1 VSPFL
6 GTRGAGSNRAFGYA
20 GAAAPAQVTGL
31 TATDFGTSRA
41 YNNGRIDL
49 SWTAPANNGATISGY
64 LIQRS
69 TDGSSY
75 STLVAN
81 TGSSATTYSDTSLLS
96 NQIYYYKVSA
106 INAAGTGL
114 ASTAANATSTTVPQ
128 APTVSA
134 ANVGTGRAYN
144 NGAATVTV
152 SGGATGGKA
161 ISSYTATSSPG
172 SFTATSGSPLTVT
185 GLQSATAYTFSVTAT
200 NANGTSTATVSN
212 SITAT
217 TVPQAPT
224 IGTATDG
231 GTGTTVSVAF
241 TGNATGGSA
250 ITGYT
255 ATSSPGG
262 FTGTGSSSPITVS
275 GLTAGTAYT
284 FTVTATNA
292 NGTSTASAASNS
304 VTPAVPTSFDSIA
317 SFTGNNTTSS
327 YTFSSI
333 PQTYKSLQIRIN
345 GVSDGGSGSVNIR
358 LNGDSGSNYNSH
370 YLYISGSTV
379 PTGYRSDTYMI
390 GGGAQISTG
399 PDPLAVIIDF
409 VDYTSTAKNKT
420 MKSFSGIARPYA
432 GNSDIDLISGLW
444 RNTAA
449 ITSITIYTANVINWQ
464 TGSSIALYG
473 IKG

>member
-1 VSPFL
+1 MPIIGGRQVGVRGL
-6 GTRGAGSNRAFGYA
+6 GFQGAGKPN
-20 GAAAPAQVTGL
+20 QVTGL

-41 YNNGRIDL
+41 YNDGRIDL
-49 SWTAPANNGATISGY
+49 SWTAPADNGAPITGY
-64 LIQRS
+64 RIERS
-69 TDGSSY
+69 TDNVSY
-75 STLVAN
+75 SAISVN
-81 TGSSATTYSDTSLLS
+81 TGTTSTTYSDTGLNS
-96 NQIYYYKVSA
+96 NQIYYYKVAA
-106 INAAGTGL
+106 INAVDTGPL
-114 ASTAANATSTTVPQ
+114 STAANATSTTVPQ

-200 NANGTSTATVSN
+200 NANGTSTATTSN

-250 ITGYT
+250 ITTYT
-255 ATSSPGG
+255 ATSSPGSI
-262 FTGTGSSSPITVS
+262 TGTGASSPITVS

-304 VTPAVPTSFDSIA
+304 VTPAVPTSFESIA
-317 SFTGNNTTSS
+317 TFIANGNDST

-333 PQTYKSLQIRIN
+333 PSTYKSLQIRLSN
-345 GVSDGGSGSVNIR
+345 SADFGANIR
-358 LNGDSGSNYNSH
+358 FNGDSAANYAFH
-370 YLYISGSTV
+370 ELRGDGTTV
-379 PTGYRSDTYMI
+379 
-390 GGGAQISTG
+390 STG
-399 PDPLAVIIDF
+399 SGTAQTSGLVGAGTPVTSFYGASIIDI
-409 VDYTSTAKNKT
+409 VDYASTSKNKT
-420 MKSFSGIARPYA
+420 VRTVYGVDS
-432 GNSDIDLISGLW
+432 N
-444 RNTAA
+444 NTAGQ
-449 ITSITIYTANVINWQ
+449 TIRSSSTLWMSTAAVNSVTIFNDANVKYTAG
-464 TGSSIALYG
+464 TTIALYG

>member
-1 VSPFL
+1 MPIL
-6 GTRGAGSNRAFGYA
+6 GGRQIGVRGLGFTTAGKPN
-20 GAAAPAQVTGL
+20 QVTGL

-41 YNNGRIDL
+41 FNNGRIDL
-49 SWTAPANNGATISGY
+49 SWTAPANNGAPITGY
-64 LIQRS
+64 RIERS
-69 TDGSSY
+69 TDNVSY
-75 STLVAN
+75 SAISVN
-81 TGSSATTYSDTSLLS
+81 TGTTATSYSDTGLNS
-96 NQIYYYKVSA
+96 NQIYYYKVAA
-106 INAAGTGL
+106 INAVDTGPL
-114 ASTAANATSTTVPQ
+114 STAANATSTTVPQ

-224 IGTATDG
+224 IGAATDG

-262 FTGTGSSSPITVS
+262 LTGTGASSPITVS
-275 GLTAGTAYT
+275 GLTTGTAYT

-304 VTPAVPTSFDSIA
+304 VTPILPAAFESIA
-317 SFTGNNTTSS
+317 TFTSS
-327 YTFSSI
+327 TLSEVTFSSI
-333 PQTYKSLQIRIN
+333 PQTYKNLHIRYAITSS
-345 GVSDGGSGSVNIR
+345 GGGTSDLTMS
-358 LNGDSGSNYNSH
+358 LNGDTTLNFNS
-370 YLYISGSTV
+370 LRTDGTTIT
-379 PTGYRSDTYMI
+379 
-390 GGGAQISTG
+390 AQ
-399 PDPLAVIIDF
+399 LF
-409 VDYTSTAKNKT
+409 N
-420 MKSFSGIARPYA
+420 
-432 GNSDIDLISGLW
+432 GNNININQPPGVLCVGTIDLIDYASTTKNKAIKSFNGYSRNTTNTNQLNLISL
-444 RNTAA
+444 RRQNTAA
-449 ITSITIYTANVINWQ
+449 VSSITLRVNGNNFS
-464 TGSSIALYG
+464 GSIALYG